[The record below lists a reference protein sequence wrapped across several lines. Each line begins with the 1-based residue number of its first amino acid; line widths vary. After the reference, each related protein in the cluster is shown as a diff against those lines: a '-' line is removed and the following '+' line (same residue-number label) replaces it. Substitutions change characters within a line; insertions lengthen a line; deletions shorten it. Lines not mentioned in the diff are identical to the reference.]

1 MVKSWFLPV
10 ELTFSVVQKSKDK
23 PRVMMQKKGHE
34 ESDVGGGSLCAEG
47 ASTRGWVVV
56 LKDLGRFLLEL
67 LECAAVLTKVP
78 FFLITVLLSVE
89 DSRT

>member
-10 ELTFSVVQKSKDK
+10 ELTFSVVQKSKDE

-34 ESDVGGGSLCAEG
+34 ESDVGGGCPCAEG